1 MRRTINMKTAR
12 PSKLEASMAGAA
24 FVFTVAFAVLIGG
37 AQAQQGP
44 RFGLAPAVAAPV
56 PAMVPIERTVSIVRT
71 VSIARTAPVVRPL
84 VLIRS
89 QSIYYPSH
97 SGNSYSG
104 IQYSGNT
111 HSGNPYYAQGIS
123 PPAQAPYLVG
133 PGQWVPEGTQVEML
147 SMQSD
152 PGVTR
157 ATPASASAHW
167 DWQRTSPGDLV
178 EMSRRNKASRAAN

>member
-37 AQAQQGP
+37 AHAQQGP

-56 PAMVPIERTVSIVRT
+56 PAMVPIERTVF
-71 VSIARTAPVVRPL
+71 IARTAPVVRPL

-89 QSIYYPSH
+89 QPIYYPGH

-111 HSGNPYYAQGIS
+111 HSGNPYYAQRIS

>member
-1 MRRTINMKTAR
+1 
-12 PSKLEASMAGAA
+12 MAGAA

-56 PAMVPIERTVSIVRT
+56 AAMVPI
-71 VSIARTAPVVRPL
+71 ARTASGVRPL

-97 SGNSYSG
+97 FGNSYSG

-111 HSGNPYYAQGIS
+111 HSGNPYYAQRIS